1 LVRQRVTT
9 GIGAVLLVGIVLA
22 LNFYRLPVV
31 ALSPGP
37 AEDVLARVKIT
48 GRTPV
53 YESKGDLYLTSV
65 GIDDDVRFYEALL
78 DLANRDVQMLPRS
91 DLYPEDESPQE
102 IDRQN
107 TVDMDTSKMNA
118 TVVALRELG
127 YEIKP
132 SRTQIQEVGRD
143 APATGKLRVAD
154 EILRVDGHKVHG
166 IDEVR
171 EAIAKHRPGDEVTV
185 RVRRERADLDVTVGT
200 RAAGDEPDRAQIG
213 IVLRELFDHL
223 PVDVK
228 IDTEGIGGPSAG
240 LMFTLSIIDKLTKE
254 DLTGGR
260 RIAGTGE
267 IFLDGR
273 VGRIGGIG
281 EKLVAARRQGA
292 TVFLVPEGNCA
303 EARRVAP
310 DGLRLVK
317 VANLHD
323 ALTYLR
329 QRSASADGP
338 GC

>member
-1 LVRQRVTT
+1 VRQRVTS
-9 GIGAVLLVGIVLA
+9 GIGTVLLVGIVLA

-37 AEDVLARVKIT
+37 VEDVLARVKVS
-48 GRTPV
+48 GGTPV

-78 DLANRDVQMLPRS
+78 DLANRDVQMLPRR
-91 DLYPEDESPQE
+91 DLYPDGESQQE

-107 TVDMDTSKMNA
+107 TIDMDTSKVNA

-127 YEIKP
+127 YKIKP
-132 SRTQIQEVGRD
+132 TGTQIQEVAND
-143 APATGKLRVAD
+143 APAAGKLRVAD
-154 EILRVDGHKVHG
+154 EILRVDGHRVRST
-166 IDEVR
+166 R
-171 EAIAKHRPGDEVTV
+171 EAREAVGRHHPGDRVTV
-185 RVRRERADLDVTVGT
+185 QVRRGHSDLDVTVAT
-200 RAAGDEPDRAQIG
+200 RAAGDAPDRAQIG
-213 IVLRELFDHL
+213 VVLRDLFDRL
-223 PVDVK
+223 PVEVS

-240 LMFTLSIIDKLTKE
+240 LMFALSIYDKLTRQ

-267 IFLDGR
+267 IFLDGG
-273 VGRIGGIG
+273 VGRIGGIS

-303 EARRVAP
+303 EARRSVP
-310 DGLRLVK
+310 DGLRLVR
-317 VANLHD
+317 VATLRA
-323 ALTYLR
+323 ALAYLR
-329 QRSASADGP
+329 QPPATAAGP

>member
-1 LVRQRVTT
+1 MRQRVTT
-9 GIGAVLLVGIVLA
+9 GIGVVLLVGIILA

-48 GRTPV
+48 GRTSV

-78 DLANRDVQMLPRS
+78 DLANRDVQMLPRA
-91 DLYPEDESPQE
+91 DLYPGDVSPQE

-127 YEIKP
+127 YKIEP
-132 SRTQIQEVGRD
+132 SRTQVQEVGSD
-143 APATGKLRVAD
+143 APATGRLRVAD
-154 EILRVDGHKVHG
+154 EILRVDGHKVH
-166 IDEVR
+166 DVAEVR
-171 EAIAKHRPGDEVTV
+171 EAIAKHHPGDEVTI
-185 RVRRERADLDVTVGT
+185 RVRRDRSDLDVTVGT
-200 RAAGDEPDRAQIG
+200 RASGDDPGRAQIG
-213 IVLRELFDHL
+213 VVLRDLFDHL

-267 IFLDGR
+267 ILLDGE

-292 TVFLVPEGNCA
+292 TVFLVPEGNCD
-303 EARRVAP
+303 EARRAAP

-317 VANLHD
+317 VASLHD

-329 QRSASADGP
+329 QRPSTADGHT
-338 GC
+338 C

>member
-1 LVRQRVTT
+1 VRQRVTT
-9 GIGAVLLVGIVLA
+9 GIGVVLLVGIILA

-78 DLANRDVQMLPRS
+78 DLANRDVQMLPRA
-91 DLYPEDESPQE
+91 DLYPGDVSPQE

-127 YEIKP
+127 YKIEP
-132 SRTQIQEVGRD
+132 SRTQVQEVGSD
-143 APATGKLRVAD
+143 APATGRLRVAD
-154 EILRVDGHKVHG
+154 EILRVDGHKVH
-166 IDEVR
+166 DVAEVR
-171 EAIAKHRPGDEVTV
+171 EAIAKHHPGDEVTI
-185 RVRRERADLDVTVGT
+185 RVRRDRSDLDVTVGT
-200 RAAGDEPDRAQIG
+200 RASGDDPGRAQIG
-213 IVLRELFDHL
+213 VVLRDLFDHL

-267 IFLDGR
+267 ILLDGE

-292 TVFLVPEGNCA
+292 TVFLVPEGNCN
-303 EARRVAP
+303 EARRAAP
-310 DGLRLVK
+310 DGLQLVK
-317 VANLHD
+317 VASLHD

-329 QRSASADGP
+329 QRPSTADGHT
-338 GC
+338 C

>member
-1 LVRQRVTT
+1 VRQRVTT
-9 GIGAVLLVGIVLA
+9 GIGLVLLVGIILA

-37 AEDVLARVKIT
+37 AEDVLSRVKIS

-78 DLANRDVQMLPRS
+78 DLANRDVQMLPRA
-91 DLYPEDESPQE
+91 DLYPENESPQQ

-107 TVDMDTSKMNA
+107 AVDMDTSKMNA

-127 YEIKP
+127 YKLEP
-132 SRTQIQEVGRD
+132 SHTQVQEVSSD
-143 APATGKLRVAD
+143 APAAGKLRVAD
-154 EILRVDGHKVHG
+154 EILRVDGHQVHD
-166 IDEVR
+166 IEQVR
-171 EAIAKHRPGDEVTV
+171 EAIAKHHPGDQVTV
-185 RVRRERADLDVTVGT
+185 RVRRDRSDLDVTVGT
-200 RAAGDEPDRAQIG
+200 RASGDDPGRAQIG
-213 IVLRELFDHL
+213 VVLRELFDHL

-267 IFLDGR
+267 ILLDGR

-292 TVFLVPEGNCA
+292 TVFLVPEGNCD
-303 EARRVAP
+303 EARHAAP
-310 DGLRLVK
+310 AGLRLVK
-317 VANLHD
+317 VASLQD
-323 ALTYLR
+323 ALSYLR
-329 QRSASADGP
+329 QQPATAHDST
-338 GC
+338 C

>member
-1 LVRQRVTT
+1 MRQRVTT
-9 GIGAVLLVGIVLA
+9 GLGAVLLVGIVLA

-37 AEDVLARVKIT
+37 AEDVLSRVKVT
-48 GRTPV
+48 GGTPV

-78 DLANRDVQMLPRS
+78 DLANHDVQMLPRAAFFPS
-91 DLYPEDESPQE
+91 NESPQE

-107 TVDMDTSKMNA
+107 TLDMDASKVNA

-127 YEIKP
+127 YKIEP
-132 SRTQIQEVGRD
+132 TGTQVQEVATD
-143 APATGKLRVAD
+143 APAAGRLRPAD
-154 EILRVDGHKVHG
+154 EILRVDGHKVRST
-166 IDEVR
+166 DQVR
-171 EAIAKHRPGDEVTV
+171 AAISKHHPGDRVTI
-185 RVRRERADLDVTVGT
+185 RVRRDRSDLDVTVGT
-200 RAAGDEPDRAQIG
+200 RASGDDPGRAQIG
-213 IVLRELFDHL
+213 VVLRELFDHL

-267 IFLDGR
+267 ILLDGK

-292 TVFLVPEGNCA
+292 TVFLVPNGNCD
-303 EARRVAP
+303 EARRAVPA
-310 DGLRLVK
+310 GLQLVK
-317 VANLHD
+317 VATLQD

-329 QRSASADGP
+329 QRPTTSDAPS
-338 GC
+338 C

>member
-1 LVRQRVTT
+1 VRQRVTT

-132 SRTQIQEVGRD
+132 SHTQIQEVGRD
-143 APATGKLRVAD
+143 TPAAGKLRVAD

-213 IVLRELFDHL
+213 VVLRELFDHL

-292 TVFLVPEGNCA
+292 TVFLVPDGNCA

-310 DGLRLVK
+310 DGLHLVK

-329 QRSASADGP
+329 QRPTSADGP
-338 GC
+338 AC